1 MLVITLPGNKIGAST
16 LPGIETADTI
26 TSITQTWGELV
37 TNLGS
42 VTNSLTI
49 NTTSSTYFIAT
60 ASDQA
65 ITVNLTNY
73 ETLPANRSITFIL
86 KLVTTAHNSYF
97 VFPTSPSVIPFG
109 GSNPPIF
116 EIPGTYHILFTYDS
130 GDGNFYYG
138 KAGSY

>member
-16 LPGIETADTI
+16 LSGAETADII
-26 TSITQTWGELV
+26 TSITQTCGELV

-73 ETLPANRSITFIL
+73 ETLPADRSITFIL
-86 KLVTTAHNSYF
+86 KLVTTAHNSHF

>member
-1 MLVITLPGNKIGAST
+1 MLVITLPNNKIGAST
-16 LPGIETADTI
+16 LTGIETADII
-26 TSITQTWGELV
+26 TSITQTYGELV